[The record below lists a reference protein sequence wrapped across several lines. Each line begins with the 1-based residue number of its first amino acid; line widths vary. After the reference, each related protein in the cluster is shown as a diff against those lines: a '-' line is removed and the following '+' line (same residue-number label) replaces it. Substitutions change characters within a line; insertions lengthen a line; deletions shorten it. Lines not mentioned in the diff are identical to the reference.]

1 MCSSDLLAV
10 SRDFAFVV
18 DDAIEADKLI
28 KAAKGADK
36 VLISDAAIFDVFK
49 LDGGKKSYAIE
60 VTLQPRDKTL
70 TDEDI
75 EAVSQKIIAG
85 VQKTTGG
92 TLRS

>member
-1 MCSSDLLAV
+1 V

-18 DDAIEADKLI
+18 DDGVEADKLI

-36 VLISDAAIFDVFK
+36 VLISDAMVFDVFK
-49 LDGGKKSYAIE
+49 LEGGKKSYAIE

-75 EAVSQKIIAG
+75 EAVSQKIISA
-85 VQKTTGG
+85 VQKATGG
-92 TLRS
+92 ALRS